1 MTAVRNPSRCVGIA
15 SVAVW
20 LSMTPA
26 ALAKAMERNPG
37 WPEEDASIEQQR
49 GGHPY
54 RGWLP
59 GRRPEWEAWKDSL
72 PGQGKGG
79 GRRRTASH

>member
-1 MTAVRNPSRCVGIA
+1 MTAPRRPLRCVGIA
-15 SVAVW
+15 GVAVW
-20 LSMTPA
+20 LAMTPV

-37 WPEEDASIEQQR
+37 WPEPDAEIEQAR
-49 GGHPY
+49 SNHPY

-59 GRRPEWEAWKDSL
+59 ERRPEWEAWKAAL

-79 GRRRTASH
+79 GRPRSKT